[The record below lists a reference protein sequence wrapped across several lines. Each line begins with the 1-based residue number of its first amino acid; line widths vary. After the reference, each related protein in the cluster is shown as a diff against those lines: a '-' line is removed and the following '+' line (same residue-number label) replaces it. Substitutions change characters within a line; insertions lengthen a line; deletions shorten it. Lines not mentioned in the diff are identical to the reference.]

1 MAVEIRNYL
10 DGFDDREAALRKMS
24 EVDETAFGEGFSDED
39 ISSPIF
45 GVMDDDRTFLAW
57 ESDQVVGVSANFS
70 LDISVP
76 GGSVPTAGV
85 TFIGVRPTHRRRGV
99 MTAMLDNLHADG
111 LRRAEPMAALWAA
124 DPAIYPRFGYGRA
137 SRLMRTV
144 IKRAHGTL
152 SDAPEDTTLRLRMLN
167 SSDDFDL
174 TQPIYAEVRA
184 GRGGVPAVDE
194 RWHARQTWDPLSR
207 REGASALYTVV
218 AEDDNGVRGFM
229 RYNLKPE
236 WTAAHDDGTFQIYR
250 MMSRDPA
257 AHAALWRYALSFDL
271 MSKVSWFNA
280 PIDDPIQ
287 LWLTHPRHATRQPED
302 ALYVRLLDLPSA
314 MTAQTY
320 SAECDVVV
328 DVTDNRFPENAG
340 RWRITTGQ
348 GAASCVRTTDAAG
361 LALDIRVL
369 GAAYLGDASLRGYA
383 RAGWIE
389 ELRPGTLPALDAAMH
404 WDVPPY
410 CPFIF

>member
-1 MAVEIRNYL
+1 MPVEIMNYL
-10 DGFDDREAALRKMS
+10 EGFADREAAIRKIA
-24 EVDETAFGEGFSDED
+24 EVDEAAFGEGFTEEH
-39 ISSPIF
+39 ISSPIL
-45 GVMDDDRTFLAW
+45 GVLDDDRTFLAW
-57 ESDQVVGVSANFS
+57 EGDEVVGVSANFS
-70 LDISVP
+70 LDVSVP

-99 MTAMLDNLHADG
+99 MTSMLDNLHADG
-111 LRRAEPMAALWAA
+111 LRRNEPMAALWAA
-124 DPAIYPRFGYGRA
+124 DPAIYPRFGYGCA

-144 IKRAHGTL
+144 IQRAHGTL
-152 SDAPEDTTLRLRMLN
+152 SGAPEDPSLRLRMLN
-167 SSDDFDL
+167 SSDDYDL
-174 TQPIYAEVRA
+174 TQPLYAEVRDE
-184 GRGGVPAVDE
+184 RGGVPAIDE
-194 RWHARQTWDPLSR
+194 RWHARQTWDPPSQ

-218 AEDDNGVRGFM
+218 VEDDTGIRGFM

-257 AHAALWRYALSFDL
+257 AQAALWRYALSFDL
-271 MSKVSWFNA
+271 MSKVSWSNA

-287 LWLTHPRHATRQPED
+287 LWLTHPRHATRQLED

-314 MTAQTY
+314 MTARTY

-328 DVTDNRFPENAG
+328 GVSDARYPENAG
-340 RWRITTGQ
+340 RWRITTGRS
-348 GAASCVRTTDAAG
+348 GATCVRTTDPAD

-369 GAAYLGDASLRGYA
+369 GAAYLGDASLRDFA

-389 ELRPGTLPALDAAMH
+389 ELRPGALSALDTSMH
-404 WDVPPY
+404 SDAPPY